1 MRDKG
6 GIRGQVTI
14 FIIIA
19 IILVA
24 VVAGFFV
31 FRGKI
36 SVGGIPKN
44 LEPVYTTFLTCLEED
59 TSSGINILGSQ
70 GGYIEKPVFEIGS
83 PFAPSS
89 SQLDFL
95 GLGVP
100 YWYYVSENNIQKEQ
114 IPSLSDMEEQL
125 GKYIEENVQECSFAE
140 HYDEGFEIAIG
151 EPGAKVDIQE
161 KKVDVSLNVEF
172 VVRNGEEVAVIRN
185 HNVEIKSSL
194 GNFYDSAKKIYSEQK
209 KNNFLGD
216 YGVDVL
222 RLYAPV
228 DGVELTCSPLTWTQ
242 SKIKTDLRD
251 ALEANIR
258 TIKLKGNYYSINKEQ
273 EYFVHDIGKTMSDN
287 VNFIYSSYWPTKIE
301 VYPDEEP
308 MIAEP
313 VGNQPGLGV
322 LGFCY
327 VPYHFVYDL
336 TYPVLVQIFDEQ
348 ELFQFPVAVVI
359 NKNLAVKGEVGEEVN
374 DAEPELCKYKV
385 QNLNVYTYNTGLEPV
400 EADISFECL
409 GQRCG
414 IGKTKLEQESAKLS
428 EQFPQCYNG
437 YIVAKSED
445 YSQKRYLY
453 STNIRGD
460 VDIILDRAY
469 NVEISLKVDGRD
481 TGDKAIIN
489 FASEENSKTILWPE
503 QKSVKL
509 SEGAYN
515 ISVYVYSNSKM
526 TIPEMKEERCSEV
539 PKQGLLGILGATEE
553 KCINIDIPG
562 QELESI
568 ISGGGK
574 GSEYFVESQLEN
586 GKMKIDV
593 NSIALPKSLE
603 GLQDAYNL
611 LEVNPVYVEFN

>member
-1 MRDKG
+1 MKNN
-6 GIRGQVTI
+6 GQVTI

-19 IILVA
+19 ILLVA

-36 SVGGIPKN
+36 TTGGIPKN
-44 LEPVYTTFLTCLEED
+44 LEPVYTTFLTCIEED
-59 TSSGINILGSQ
+59 TSAGINILGSQ
-70 GGYIEKPVFEIGS
+70 GGYIDKPAFEPGS

-95 GLGVP
+95 GSGVP

-114 IPSLSDMEEQL
+114 IPSLNDMEEQL
-125 GKYIEENVQECSFAE
+125 GKYIEENVKDCSFAE
-140 HYDEGFEIAIG
+140 HYDAGFEIAIG
-151 EPGAKVDIQE
+151 EPNAKVDIQS

-172 VVRNGEEVAVIRN
+172 VVRNGNEVVVVKN
-185 HNVEIKSSL
+185 HDVEIKSSL
-194 GNFYDSAKKIYSEQK
+194 GDFYDSARKIYSEQK
-209 KNNFLGD
+209 KNNFLGN

-228 DGVELTCSPLTWTQ
+228 DGLELSCSPLTWTQ
-242 SKIKTDLRD
+242 AKIKTDLRD
-251 ALEANIR
+251 ALEANTR
-258 TIKLKGNYYSINKEQ
+258 TIKLRGNYYSVNKEQ
-273 EYFVHDIGKTMSDN
+273 EYFVRDIGKTMSDN

-301 VYPDEEP
+301 VYPEDEP

-336 TYPVLVQIFDEQ
+336 TYPVLVQVFNDE

-359 NKNLAVKGEVGEEVN
+359 NKNLAVKGEVGEEVA

-385 QNLNVYTYNTGLEPV
+385 QELNVYTYNTELEPV

-409 GQRCG
+409 GQRCD
-414 IGKTKLEQESAKLS
+414 IGKTKLGQDNAKLS
-428 EQFPQCYNG
+428 SEFPQCYNG
-437 YIVAKSED
+437 YIAAKAEG
-445 YSQKRYLY
+445 YNQKRYLY
-453 STNIRGD
+453 STNAGGD
-460 VDIILDRAY
+460 VNIILDRAY
-469 NVEISLKVDGRD
+469 DVGISLKVDGKD
-481 TGDKAIIN
+481 SGDKAVIN
-489 FASEENSKTILWPE
+489 FVSEENSKTILWPE

-515 ISVYVYSNSKM
+515 ISVYVYSNSKI
-526 TIPEMKEERCSEV
+526 TIPAVKEQSCSEV
-539 PKQGLLGILGATEE
+539 PKSGLLGILGATEE
-553 KCINIDIPG
+553 KCIDIDIPG

-574 GSEYFVESQLEN
+574 GSGYFVESQLEKGN
-586 GKMKIDV
+586 MEIKV
-593 NSIALPKSLE
+593 NSIALPISLE

-611 LEVNPVYVEFN
+611 LEINPVYVDFV

>member
-1 MRDKG
+1 MRSKRKN
-6 GIRGQVTI
+6 RGQLTI

-24 VVAGFFV
+24 VIAGFFV

-36 SVGGIPKN
+36 SVGGIPRN

-70 GGYIEKPVFEIGS
+70 GGYIEKPEFERGS
-83 PFAPSS
+83 PYAPGS

-114 IPSLSDMEEQL
+114 IPSLSNMEEQL

-140 HYDEGFEIAIG
+140 YYDEGFEIAIG
-151 EPGAKVDIQE
+151 EPVAKVDIQGQ
-161 KKVDVSLNVEF
+161 KVDVSLNVEF
-172 VVRNGEEVAVIRN
+172 VVRNGEEVAVIKN

-194 GNFYDSAKKIYSEQK
+194 GNFYDSAREIYSEQK

-216 YGVDVL
+216 YGIDVL

-228 DGVELTCSPLTWTQ
+228 DGLELSCSPLTWTQ
-242 SKIKTDLRD
+242 AKIKTELKE

-258 TIKLKGNYYSINKEQ
+258 TIKIKGNYYSIDKEK
-273 EYFVHDIGKTMSDN
+273 EYFVRDIGKTMSDN

-301 VYPDEEP
+301 VYPDDEL

-336 TYPVLVQIFDEQ
+336 TYPVLVQIFNNE

-359 NKNLAVKGEVGEEVN
+359 NKNLAVKGEAGEEVS

-385 QNLNVYTYNTGLEPV
+385 QDLNVYTYNTELEPV

-409 GQRCG
+409 GERCD
-414 IGKTKLEQESAKLS
+414 IGKTKLNGDNSKLS
-428 EQFPQCYNG
+428 AEFPQCYNG
-437 YIVAKSED
+437 YIVAKSEEHN
-445 YSQKRYLY
+445 QKRYLY
-453 STNIRGD
+453 STNAGGD

-469 NVEISLKVDGRD
+469 ELEINLKVDGKNSA
-481 TGDKAIIN
+481 DKAIIN
-489 FASEENSKTILWPE
+489 FASEENSRTILWPE

-515 ISVYVYSNSKM
+515 ISVYVYSNSKI
-526 TIPEMKEERCSEV
+526 TIPGMKEEHCSEV
-539 PKQGLLGILGATEE
+539 PKQGLLGILGLTEE
-553 KCINIDIPG
+553 KCIDIDIPG
-562 QELESI
+562 QELDSI

-574 GSEYFVESQLEN
+574 INEYFVESQLEN
-586 GKMKIDV
+586 GNMEIKV
-593 NSIALPKSLE
+593 NSIALPNSLE
-603 GLQDAYNL
+603 ELQDAYNL
-611 LEVNPVYVEFN
+611 LEVNPVYVDFS